1 VSGTVMVVD
10 DEPDIVLMVRLILE
24 MEGYDVLEAGTGED
38 ALEVLAREDPDVLLL
53 DIRLPGLD
61 GWGVLDRL
69 KSSNRLERLPVI
81 MVSAHSTP
89 STSARAMDE
98 GCSGYLTKPFD
109 SDQLVGMVSTVVP
122 SRE

>member
-1 VSGTVMVVD
+1 VSHTVMIVD

-24 MEGYDVLEAGTGED
+24 LEGYSVIEANTGED
-38 ALEVLAREDPDVLLL
+38 ALAVLDRESPSALLL

-69 KSSNRLERLPVI
+69 KRSSRLDEMPVI

-89 STSARAMDE
+89 STSARALRE

-109 SDQLVGMVSTVVP
+109 SEQLVGMV
-122 SRE
+122 REALSAN